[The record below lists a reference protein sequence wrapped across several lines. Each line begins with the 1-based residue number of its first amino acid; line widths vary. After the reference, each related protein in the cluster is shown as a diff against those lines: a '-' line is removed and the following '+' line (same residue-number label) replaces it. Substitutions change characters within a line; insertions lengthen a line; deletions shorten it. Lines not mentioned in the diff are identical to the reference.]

1 MNFKNNTN
9 PRKIQICSRLIFISQ
24 TKTNGQGKEFP
35 STFHS
40 TRIQT
45 LAFKLQVYILFY
57 LCVSDSKY
65 LS

>member
-9 PRKIQICSRLIFISQ
+9 PRKMQICSRSIFSQ
-24 TKTNGQGKEFP
+24 TKTNGHGKEFP

-45 LAFKLQVYILFY
+45 PAFKLQVYILFY

-65 LS
+65 LI